1 MTDALEERDGRLG
14 GFVDGPALEDYAAR
28 YADHFVIQRNEGVV
42 EVRMHTADRAAVF
55 SRGLLNAWG
64 QLLRDVGADRENEV
78 LILTGTGR
86 QWIAGFDPGSF
97 AQAMS
102 TWHSDVLYEH
112 YIDGIK
118 LLERLAFDIDIP
130 TIAAING
137 PGPRQELAL
146 MCDLRLV
153 PRIRS

>member
-1 MTDALEERDGRLG
+1 LL
-14 GFVDGPALEDYAAR
+14 VSIP
-28 YADHFVIQRNEGVV
+28 
-42 EVRMHTADRAAVF
+42 
-55 SRGLLNAWG
+55 GL
-64 QLLRDVGADRENEV
+64 
-78 LILTGTGR
+78 
-86 QWIAGFDPGSF
+86 F

-118 LLERLAFDIDIP
+118 LLVRLAFDTDIP

-153 PRIRS
+153 PRTRS